1 MPEFIRGKD
10 ITTMTKKTQKEKNKQ
25 NRVLVQFNTGQRT
38 IPTKKDYNRQKLKKE
53 LTKLCW

>member
-1 MPEFIRGKD
+1 
-10 ITTMTKKTQKEKNKQ
+10 MTKKAQKEKNKQ

-53 LTKLCW
+53 LTKLHW